1 MNRALRPSGFIIPAV
16 VFLGVVPLP
25 WLVADRTAAD
35 DQAAVSAVKD
45 AKAETAWVRHGFSNA
60 QRDTIRAA
68 LQWGIDQKF
77 VPGGALLIIH
87 RGEPIFREG
96 FGVASLETGKPFA
109 IDAPCRIA
117 SVTKP
122 HTSTLIA
129 ILVEQGK
136 LSWDDP
142 VDKYLPSFAG
152 IAVRDKGP
160 AARTPKIRELLS
172 HTAGFPGQPAMDAG
186 RWKIKTTG
194 TLADAVADLPAQG
207 LAAEPGTTY
216 AYTGLGYM
224 VAGRIAELVTGKEY
238 GALMNELL
246 LDPLGATTATFN
258 PSDTIQA
265 RMPPM
270 YERKDGQLVKVDL
283 SSRPRAAATYPN
295 PAGSLVS
302 TLDDVG
308 RLLMLHRNRGQASG
322 KQLVKPESLQALY
335 RRQPATG
342 RTGYGLGFN
351 VLKVNA
357 QGEGVRVRHTG
368 ASGTFA
374 QLDFE
379 NDLIFVLLT
388 QVPQT
393 QTQPFREGLLKAI
406 ADVVS
411 SPDSGAN

>member
-1 MNRALRPSGFIIPAV
+1 MRPANHFRSQTFLKIAAVALALF
-16 VFLGVVPLP
+16 P
-25 WLVADRTAAD
+25 WLVHAVSAG
-35 DQAAVSAVKD
+35 DQVAISAVKD
-45 AKAETAWVRHGFSNA
+45 AEAEVAWLRHGFTGP
-60 QRDTIRAA
+60 QRDKIRAA
-68 LQWGIDQKF
+68 LQRGIDQKF

-87 RGEPIFREG
+87 RGEPIFRDG
-96 FGVASLETGKPFA
+96 FGLASLETGKPFT

-129 ILVEQGK
+129 MLVEQGK

-160 AARTPKIRELLS
+160 TTRTPKVRELLS
-172 HTAGFPGQPAMDAG
+172 HTAGFPGQPAIDAG
-186 RWKIKTTG
+186 RWKIRTTG

-207 LAAEPGTTY
+207 LAAEPGTVY
-216 AYTGLGYM
+216 AYTGLGYL

-238 GALMNELL
+238 GALMQEKLL
-246 LDPLGATTATFN
+246 EPIGATTATFN
-258 PSDTIQA
+258 PSDELKS
-265 RMPPM
+265 RMPTM
-270 YERKDGQLVKVDL
+270 YERKEGELVKVDL
-283 SSRPRAAATYPN
+283 ANRPRSAATYPN

-308 RLLMLHRNRGQASG
+308 WLMMMHRNRGQVNG
-322 KQLVKPESLQALY
+322 KQLVKPETLHALY
-335 RRQPATG
+335 QRQPATG

-357 QGEGVRVRHTG
+357 KGDGVRVRHTG

-393 QTQPFREGLLKAI
+393 QTQPFRTGLLKVI
-406 ADVVS
+406 ADVFS
-411 SPDSGAN
+411 ASDSDAN